1 MKIYRYPNTINYN
14 ICDSTTLVTV
24 NQSYRI
30 RKTDPKLNPCLFV
43 GSALISVSR
52 KDAATLLRST
62 RKRMLSHAG

>member
-1 MKIYRYPNTINYN
+1 MKIHRFPNTINYN

-43 GSALISVSR
+43 GSALIRVSR
-52 KDAATLLRST
+52 DDAATLLKSN
-62 RKRMLSHAG
+62 RKRMLTHAS